1 LMAGRQLIEFLG
13 IGLERKGPRALKAKT
28 CYQSFEGRC
37 YAVKIPNLGG
47 EFQDPCKLQPREKR
61 ILAEFIYGAEKSSAH
76 LTEDSKHKLW
86 DNDGEVFYRGCKI
99 ITRLVRAACR
109 VAESKLPS

>member
-1 LMAGRQLIEFLG
+1 MRDV
-13 IGLERKGPRALKAKT
+13 RKSRRTSVRRLDTG
-28 CYQSFEGRC
+28 S
-37 YAVKIPNLGG
+37 I
-47 EFQDPCKLQPREKR
+47 PREKR